1 MAALTLHNKKDA
13 VVIHSRE
20 EWGRWLIETL
30 PSLMVNSNVISSFAE
45 VEQSFNA
52 SGAGD
57 FQQFLHSETFTEL
70 KENGLLLL

>member
-1 MAALTLHNKKDA
+1 MAALTFHNKKDA
-13 VVIHSRE
+13 IVIHTRE

-30 PSLMVNSNVISSFAE
+30 PLLSVHREVVSSFVE
-45 VEQSFNA
+45 VEQSFSS
-52 SGAGD
+52 SGAGE